1 MGWKE
6 YYYNDFKLKY
16 KCDVVCASK
25 IMNNKYTVLSN
36 LNLIGGGK
44 TFILKA
50 GWVQVDMIQPIS

>member
-1 MGWKE
+1 MTKKVGWRE

-50 GWVQVDMIQPIS
+50 G